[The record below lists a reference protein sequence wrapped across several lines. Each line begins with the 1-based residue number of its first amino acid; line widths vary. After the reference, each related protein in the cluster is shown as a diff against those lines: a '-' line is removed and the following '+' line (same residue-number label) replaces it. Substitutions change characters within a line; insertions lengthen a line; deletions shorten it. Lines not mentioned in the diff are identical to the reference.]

1 MSNVLTGPIS
11 GQLLQSG
18 WVLCLV
24 GVREGENSGPIDLGD
39 LRPKDAHGSDIGHTI
54 RPVACAAFQSCRS

>member
-24 GVREGENSGPIDLGD
+24 GVREGEDSGPIDPG
-39 LRPKDAHGSDIGHTI
+39 GF
-54 RPVACAAFQSCRS
+54 AAESYSWE